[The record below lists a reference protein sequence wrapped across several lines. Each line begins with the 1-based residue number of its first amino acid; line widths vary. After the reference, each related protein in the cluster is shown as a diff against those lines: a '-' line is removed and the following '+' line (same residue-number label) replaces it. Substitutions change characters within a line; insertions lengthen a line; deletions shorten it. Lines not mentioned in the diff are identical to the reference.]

1 MSRTSARRHAFKLIF
16 MFEFLHSDIS
26 NMFDIYVS
34 DFLQEFNEYEKGI
47 IYDELNGV
55 CENLSEIDEIIN
67 ENSKWA
73 FNRLNK
79 VDLALLRLAIY
90 ELCYEKNK
98 TPVVINEI
106 VNLANRYGSEKSPGF
121 VNGILAKISSDLEN
135 SYVYSNSLDSDSD
148 EDDYFF
154 DEEYWYLKLK
164 RLVDYLPAFFGNFDV
179 KKYIFGYKKN
189 FGR

>member
-34 DFLQEFNEYEKGI
+34 DFLHEFDEYEKGI

-90 ELCYEKNK
+90 ELYYEKNK

-121 VNGILAKISSDLEN
+121 VNGMLAKISSDLEN

-154 DEEYWYLKLK
+154 DEEY
-164 RLVDYLPAFFGNFDV
+164 
-179 KKYIFGYKKN
+179 
-189 FGR
+189 